1 MNQPRTRPHIYDN
14 TDVPDTF
21 APKEKENKPDW
32 SIFPFTELEE
42 VLKVFEFGV
51 KKYGKP
57 FTYRQ
62 GNGVSKRDLF
72 AATFRH
78 LLEIHKGNLTA
89 KDSHCYHWAH
99 IVANGLMYLSHPEE
113 KEKPTWP

>member
-1 MNQPRTRPHIYDN
+1 MSLSYTRPHIYDN

-51 KKYGKP
+51 KKYGSS
-57 FTYRQ
+57 FSFRR
-62 GNGVSKRDLF
+62 GHGVSKPDLF
-72 AATFRH
+72 SASIRH
-78 LLEIHKGNLTA
+78 LLEIHKGNLIA
-89 KDSHCYHWAH
+89 EDSQCYHWAH
-99 IVANGLMYLSHPEE
+99 LAANAIMALSHPKE
-113 KEKPTWP
+113 KEKNTWS